1 MKTILLALLLLA
13 CAPCLAQ
20 DTPEWWPPPLP
31 ADSVRPDD
39 RYIYERPL
47 ANFNHP
53 LTGAPTMLIAV
64 RCARSGQWWRV
75 PMPQE
80 YASHGAVGDT
90 LIQFPLIP

>member
-1 MKTILLALLLLA
+1 MKTPMLAMLLLA

-53 LTGAPTMLIAV
+53 LTGAPTVLVAV

-75 PMPQE
+75 LLLQAD
-80 YASHGAVGDT
+80 ASRGTVGDT
-90 LIQFPLIP
+90 LLAAPLMP